1 MILKPNNY
9 YNIIRMSDWNYA
21 HCRRFEIPHH
31 IDFKN
36 TFLTSIVTE
45 SNILQQTNYS
55 QKISIVLNRRKTT
68 YDTFIRMVYENI

>member
-31 IDFKN
+31 IDFNNSFITHNSQTYIIQTPTK
-36 TFLTSIVTE
+36 SIVE
-45 SNILQQTNYS
+45 IIS
-55 QKISIVLNRRKTT
+55 KIICRKAL
-68 YDTFIRMVYENI
+68 